1 MDWRFLLFTE
11 PSQIASHWL
20 TYQWK
25 LHWAWKWALPASWG
39 ATAMKR
45 PECMV
50 KSLARKGSCCLET
63 GTYKLSLQRLNHDYY
78 WIQHILKGI
87 QGGYQKLDTRSVL
100 WEKYDKTSLQNV
112 GCFLAKFFFFSF
124 LSLSWWNKMAED
136 GWRVGGHGVHYSLW
150 MHQEYTFRHKCA
162 CRTSAESRHEYLNTR
177 EENIDPCKFQ

>member
-112 GCFLAKFFFFSF
+112 GCFLAKFFFFLFS
-124 LSLSWWNKMAED
+124 LSLGGIRWLKMAEELVD
-136 GWRVGGHGVHYSLW
+136 MEYITLYGCIRNIPSDTNVLAEHQLRVGMSTW
-150 MHQEYTFRHKCA
+150 TPEKK
-162 CRTSAESRHEYLNTR
+162 
-177 EENIDPCKFQ
+177 I